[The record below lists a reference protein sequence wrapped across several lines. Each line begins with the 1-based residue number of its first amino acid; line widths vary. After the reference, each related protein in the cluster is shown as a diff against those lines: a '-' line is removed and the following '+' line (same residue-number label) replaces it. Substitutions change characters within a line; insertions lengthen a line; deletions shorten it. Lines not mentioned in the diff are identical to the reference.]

1 MDKTIR
7 EISEDLDVS
16 KQSINRYINKQKDF
30 KKNCVTT
37 KDRTNYVNEDGQKEL
52 KEYFEQ
58 SLQVKIKKQDKQH
71 DDSVSTTYHQPDDSV
86 STHSR
91 KPDDNVP
98 TDSQQLIDTLKKE
111 LENRNEELKQRSY
124 EIQNMQKLVDQQ
136 QRLSLQSNSSIAE
149 LKEELKKEREA
160 KEKLLEQPKEFDDSV
175 STVRQQT
182 DDNAPADL
190 QQADDDKQKNSS
202 QSKSWWKFWK

>member
-1 MDKTIR
+1 MKTIR
-7 EISEDLDVS
+7 ELSENLGVS
-16 KQSINRYINKQKDF
+16 KQSINRYINKEKDF
-30 KKNCVTT
+30 KKNYVET
-37 KDRTNYVNEDGQKEL
+37 KGRTNYVNKDGQKEL
-52 KEYFEQ
+52 KGYFEQ
-58 SLQVKIKKQDKQH
+58 SLQVKIKKQDKQVI
-71 DDSVSTTYHQPDDSV
+71 DSVSTTSRQPDDRL

-91 KPDDNVP
+91 ESNDNVA
-98 TDSQQLIDTLKKE
+98 TNSQQLIDTLKKE

-124 EIQNMQKLVDQQ
+124 ELQNMQKLVDQQ

-175 STVRQQT
+175 SIVNQQSDKNTPTDLQQT
-182 DDNAPADL
+182 DD
-190 QQADDDKQKNSS
+190 KQEKGS